1 MIFRFFL
8 PLFFEK
14 NEKGQISKIF
24 RKTKNAAMYSPESF
38 YVMTPIHYAAASGN
52 SDALRIL
59 APLTTNPN

>member
-1 MIFRFFL
+1 MLSKYWL
-8 PLFFEK
+8 PLPRTS
-14 NEKGQISKIF
+14 IV
-24 RKTKNAAMYSPESF
+24 YVLPPESF